1 MSDAI
6 AVSPGA
12 IPVDESRHA
21 DAVDPETMEVT
32 YSYVNDGNP
41 AVDVPLVLRKD
52 VELLDVDGQI
62 AARVNTV
69 RIAHQ
74 DVSFVP
80 QRGDTFVI
88 GAKTYT
94 VGRRVSDDGYAY
106 TNEVTS

>member
-1 MSDAI
+1 MSFDDLALSV
-6 AVSPGA
+6 ASTLSGVFGG
-12 IPVDESRHA
+12 
-21 DAVDPETMEVT
+21 T

-94 VGRRVSDDGYAY
+94 VGRR
-106 TNEVTS
+106 